1 MAALFLYPVN
11 SHIDSRDIGRR
22 GRRRGSHLPAGP
34 LAASTIGGSGDV
46 LIVKPHATE
55 EFSDPRGST
64 AARTSKDRSM
74 TFDEFLSAE
83 MAGLARVAGALAGD
97 HHLAEDVLSDALL
110 LASTRW
116 RRIARMDHP
125 AAYVRRMVIN
135 VYLSEHRK
143 AQRRRTDPT
152 AELSLL
158 DRTSSED
165 PQTTVEARDTIERL
179 LAHLTPQQRA
189 AVVLRYLL
197 DQTDNDIAAALSC
210 STSTVRSHLSHARTA
225 LRLAAIPAERG

>member
-1 MAALFLYPVN
+1 
-11 SHIDSRDIGRR
+11 
-22 GRRRGSHLPAGP
+22 
-34 LAASTIGGSGDV
+34 
-46 LIVKPHATE
+46 
-55 EFSDPRGST
+55 
-64 AARTSKDRSM
+64 M

-83 MAGLARVAGALAGD
+83 MAGLARVAGALTGD

-125 AAYVRRMVIN
+125 AAYVRRMVVN

-143 AQRRRTDPT
+143 ARRRRTEPT
-152 AELSLL
+152 AELDRL
-158 DRTSSED
+158 DRASSED
-165 PQTTVEARDTIERL
+165 PQAMVESRDTVERL
-179 LAHLTPQQRA
+179 LARLTPQQRA

-197 DQTDNDIAAALSC
+197 DQTDEDIAAALSC

-225 LRLAAIPAERG
+225 LRLTTASAQQG